1 MTKDWNKIAAELSS
15 GSDSDEH
22 DVGANYVNVMKNSR
36 RVAELVQMLVPQTAL
51 PGQAPAAPPKG
62 MNRAAD
68 FLGEIGLDA
77 ARVRAAEAKRASR
90 AAAPAAAP
98 PAPPPGPT
106 AQEQAGAAQEQ
117 AGPAQERAE
126 AAQEQAGPAPDQ
138 ASSAQEQAGT
148 APAREAAEEAAAGAP
163 GASDGGAPAPPA

>member
-1 MTKDWNKIAAELSS
+1 MSKDWNKIAAELSS

-22 DVGANYVNVMKNSR
+22 DVGPNYVSVMKNSR

-68 FLGEIGLDA
+68 FLGEAGLDA

-106 AQEQAGAAQEQ
+106 AQASSAQ
-117 AGPAQERAE
+117 AGPAQERASS
-126 AAQEQAGPAPDQ
+126 AQEQAVPAPDQ
-138 ASSAQEQAGT
+138 ASSAQEQART
-148 APAREAAEEAAAGAP
+148 APACEAAAGAAAGAP

>member
-1 MTKDWNKIAAELSS
+1 MSKDWNKIAAELSS

-22 DVGANYVNVMKNSR
+22 DVGPNYVSVMKNSR

-68 FLGEIGLDA
+68 FLGEAGLDA

-106 AQEQAGAAQEQ
+106 AQEQASSAREQ
-117 AGPAQERAE
+117 AGPAQERAGS
-126 AAQEQAGPAPDQ
+126 AQEQAGPAP
-138 ASSAQEQAGT
+138 EQAGS
-148 APAREAAEEAAAGAP
+148 APAREAAAEAAAGAP
-163 GASDGGAPAPPA
+163 GASDGGARAPPA

>member
-1 MTKDWNKIAAELSS
+1 MPAKDWNKIAAELSS

-68 FLGEIGLDA
+68 FLGEVGLDA

-90 AAAPAAAP
+90 AAAPAAP

-106 AQEQAGAAQEQ
+106 AQASSAQ
-117 AGPAQERAE
+117 AGPAQERASS
-126 AAQEQAGPAPDQ
+126 APEQAGPAPDQ

-148 APAREAAEEAAAGAP
+148 APAREAAAGAAAGAP